1 MMIRYVM
8 CIQCVDD
15 QTFIEPLDTL
25 RFRSSP
31 TPPKRPKGVEFRLK
45 SDYTGIWYPAEF
57 MWYQTFIEPLD
68 TLRFRSSPTPPKR
81 PKGVEFR
88 LKSDYTGI
96 WYPAE
101 FMWCFKISSDEQM
114 GNVPYE
120 LKELEGE
127 NDQ

>member
-15 QTFIEPLDTL
+15 QTFIQPLDTL
-25 RFRSSP
+25 RFRSTP

-45 SDYTGIWYPAEF
+45 SDYTDIWF
-57 MWYQTFIEPLD
+57 
-68 TLRFRSSPTPPKR
+68 
-81 PKGVEFR
+81 
-88 LKSDYTGI
+88 
-96 WYPAE
+96 PAE

-120 LKELEGE
+120 LQELEGE